1 MGFGK
6 WFLVLAAGGIGA
18 GVVVAGM
25 TTGKMQKY
33 PDGYAL
39 GGEHHGSAQPAYGEQ
54 DETAYAL
61 PRSDFDS
68 EDDGDPE
75 NAGFGPSRG
84 RMVILGGPSWTD
96 DGGSDRA
103 LRWSDEDDDASDE
116 RPFVAAPVEQA
127 PRVSQPGQRGYLP
140 QQSTSRPAMAG
151 PASGRDSAAESAARA
166 AGAAADVLAAERDGA

>member
-33 PDGYAL
+33 PDAYAL
-39 GGEHHGSAQPAYGEQ
+39 GGEHRGAARPAYGEP
-54 DETAYAL
+54 DDTAYAL
-61 PRSDFDS
+61 PGTDFDS
-68 EDDGDPE
+68 EEDGEPE

-84 RMVILGGPSWTD
+84 RMVILGGPGWVD
-96 DGGSDRA
+96 DEGSA
-103 LRWSDEDDDASDE
+103 GAPRWSDEDDDASDE
-116 RPFVAAPVEQA
+116 RPFIAAPSQQA
-127 PRVSQPGQRGYLP
+127 PRFLPPGPRGYLP
-140 QQSTSRPAMAG
+140 QQSPPRPAMAR
-151 PASGRDSAAESAARA
+151 PAPGRDSAADSAARA